1 MRWFV
6 LVVEIGLFAPSVVAA
21 DPGQSGGGAI
31 PQPPPGVVDPG
42 FCWGG
47 GVIPQPPPGGEIE
60 PPVPSPGGEIGP
72 PGESYGPT
80 DMAPGDTEITP
91 VYGVG
96 VGPMFNAAAQ
106 AATPLAAAGAE
117 PAGASGGRLLSQ
129 RYIPPAVWRWVAEH
143 PVSVD

>member
-1 MRWFV
+1 MVAAEGTKMRWFV
-6 LVVEIGLFAPSVVAA
+6 LVVAIGLFAPSVVAA
-21 DPGQSGGGAI
+21 DPGQS
-31 PQPPPGVVDPG
+31 
-42 FCWGG
+42 GG

-117 PAGASGGRLLSQ
+117 PVGASGGRLLSQ